1 MGRPPT
7 KPKKLKD
14 GFYIE
19 VRNKRSNSGVK
30 VRRDTREQME
40 MAIKEYERS
49 KDVIVIGEIKNGVP
63 IEDPEAVK
71 KEEARLKKE
80 AKEAE
85 ELADLDIDLDDEDED
100 DDDNLDD
107 VDDDD

>member
-30 VRRDTREQME
+30 VRRDTRE
-40 MAIKEYERS
+40 K
-49 KDVIVIGEIKNGVP
+49 
-63 IEDPEAVK
+63 
-71 KEEARLKKE
+71 L
-80 AKEAE
+80 
-85 ELADLDIDLDDEDED
+85 ELAIVEYARTKDIIVLGECVNGKWIDKKK
-100 DDDNLDD
+100 
-107 VDDDD
+107 